1 MAFWFAGHLYRIHL
15 EIKNDLIEQI
25 QTYRSMKNQYF
36 GDVND
41 YRKYGLLRTLL
52 SETELSHT
60 LCWMLTPSEGRSD
73 GKFVDYLASP
83 ERWQHLDPPLFE
95 FLRTTVHEHGI
106 RAVAEIERSSLL
118 PRTTYH
124 SPIVPDN
131 RTGRDRYFADFR
143 DIARA
148 SDFVFFDPD
157 NGLEVK
163 TVSKGRRASSKYL
176 YWDELENTYRN
187 GHSILAYQHFP
198 REDHKRFTARMA
210 AECTQRTDS
219 PWVGAFS
226 TTNVLFLL
234 IPQPRHASALRG
246 AARRV
251 GTTWSGEITLDL
263 VGQ

>member
-1 MAFWFAGHLYRIHL
+1 
-15 EIKNDLIEQI
+15 
-25 QTYRSMKNQYF
+25 MKDQYF

-41 YRKYGLLRTLL
+41 YRKYGLLRVLL
-52 SETELSHT
+52 SKTGLTHT
-60 LCWMLTPSEGRSD
+60 LCWMLTPSDGRSD

-83 ERWQHLDPPLFE
+83 KRWQHLDPPLFE

-106 RAVAEIERSSLL
+106 RAVAEIEESSLL

-124 SPIVPDN
+124 TRIVPDD
-131 RTGRDRYFADFR
+131 RPERDQYFADFR
-143 DIARA
+143 DIARL

-163 TVSKGRRASSKYL
+163 SVSKGQRPSSKYL

-187 GHSILAYQHFP
+187 GNSILIYQHFP
-198 REDHKRFTARMA
+198 RENHKAFTARVA
-210 AECTQRTDS
+210 AECTQRTSS

-246 AARRV
+246 AARQV
-251 GTTWSGEITLDL
+251 DTTWSGEITFDL
-263 VGQ
+263 VG